1 MVSYW
6 SRMASEA
13 DLQELELYTRMTLL
27 EVMSEKHVV
36 LLVPP
41 NPSSNL
47 SSTIR

>member
-6 SRMASEA
+6 SRLASEA

-27 EVMSEKHVV
+27 EVMSEKHVE
-36 LLVPP
+36 LLVPL
-41 NPSSNL
+41 NPFFNP